1 VLLSIAERAGAVE
14 LEPAG
19 ADGIYVRLTGQ
30 GSPRLARAAIQASR
44 NRGWESYRSIE
55 RYMTSGE
62 TCRRRQIL
70 DHFGDAEPGRPTG
83 RCCDVCATDAA
94 LLAAVQAPIRASRA
108 GRGGAGRGAAGG
120 GAGSAAG
127 REPLSAAEEERFERL
142 RAWRY
147 ERAEGKPAYTVA
159 ANAVLEDVLRA
170 HPASLGELLEI
181 RGIGP
186 AFCEKHGESLLEELT
201 RLGRE
206 SPAPAAG

>member
-1 VLLSIAERAGAVE
+1 
-14 LEPAG
+14 
-19 ADGIYVRLTGQ
+19 
-30 GSPRLARAAIQASR
+30 LAQAAIQASR

-70 DHFGDAEPGRPTG
+70 DHFGDDEPVRPTG
-83 RCCDVCATDAA
+83 RCCDVCDTDEA
-94 LLAAVQAPIRASRA
+94 LVAAVNAPIKA
-108 GRGGAGRGAAGG
+108 GRPGGGRGASRR
-120 GAGSAAG
+120 AGSAGAAE
-127 REPLSAAEEERFERL
+127 REPLSQAEEPRFERL

-170 HPASLGELLEI
+170 APANIDALLEI

-186 AFCEKHGESLLEELT
+186 AFCEKHGESLLAELAA
-201 RLGRE
+201 LG
-206 SPAPAAG
+206 PAVAA